1 MHEHFD
7 HTADLGLRAR
17 AADVPTLFSE
27 MAHCLTA
34 AMIDRAETIQPAER
48 FRVEISGVDREF
60 LLFDW
65 LRALLRESE
74 ERRFL
79 GCRFA
84 VTLTAEGLFAE
95 VWGEPADA
103 ARHQLS
109 HEVKAVT
116 YHGLKVERTA
126 DGWLA
131 EAIVDI

>member
-17 AADVPTLFSE
+17 ADDLATLFAE

-34 AMIDRAETIQPAER
+34 AMIDKPETILESEPIAIELTDD
-48 FRVEISGVDREF
+48 DREY

-65 LRALLRESE
+65 LRAILHLYE

-79 GCRFA
+79 GRTFR
-84 VTLTAEGLFAE
+84 VEIEGDRLKAQIL
-95 VWGEPADA
+95 GEPANAD
-103 ARHQLS
+103 RHPLS

-116 YHGLKVERTA
+116 YHGLKIEESA
-126 DGWLA
+126 EGWLA